1 MDYYLG
7 IDGGGTK
14 TTAAVSD
21 DNGRIIYKSVGK
33 TVNFYSVG
41 MEKARENL
49 ADIMND
55 IYENIGDVIFKS
67 VFVGCSALDNEAD
80 TGLTDTL
87 CSGIIKSEKI
97 KMNSDVY
104 VALFSG
110 DCTVPRCVVICGTGS
125 MAAGIDADNKI
136 TVKGG
141 WGHMIGDGGSAYSIA
156 VNALAEA
163 VNLYD
168 ENRKDEPLVKI
179 AKDFFK
185 TDDLRKII
193 DAVYSEETT
202 KDKLADFAKLVSYE
216 CEKGEKFSSEILSDE
231 CNKLLRT
238 VYSLSE
244 EMKECEILYLYGGVF
259 QNNPIF
265 KSIFTERFNRK
276 YPDIK
281 VEMLTV
287 APEEGALKIA
297 RETL

>member
-1 MDYYLG
+1 MGYYLG
-7 IDGGGTK
+7 IDGGGTR

-21 DNGRIIYKSVGK
+21 DKGKIIYKSVGK
-33 TVNFYSVG
+33 TINFYSVG

-49 ADIMND
+49 AEIMND
-55 IYENIGDVIFKS
+55 VYENIGDVIFKS
-67 VFVGCSALDNEAD
+67 AFVGCSALDDEGDAE
-80 TGLTDTL
+80 LTDTL
-87 CSGIIKSEKI
+87 CSGIIKSEKT

-110 DCTVPRCVVICGTGS
+110 ECTVPRCVVICGTGS
-125 MAAGIDADNKI
+125 MVAGIDAENKI

-141 WGHMIGDGGSAYSIA
+141 WGHIIGDGGSAYSIA
-156 VNALAEA
+156 VNALSEA

-179 AKDFFK
+179 AQDFFK
-185 TDDLRKII
+185 TDDLRRII
-193 DAVYSEETT
+193 DTVYSEDTT
-202 KDKLADFAKLVSYE
+202 KDKLADFAKLVSKE
-216 CEKGEKFSSEILSDE
+216 CKKGEKISSEILSDE

-244 EMKECEILYLYGGVF
+244 EMKECKILYLYGGVF
-259 QNNPIF
+259 QNNLIF
-265 KSIFTERFNRK
+265 KSIFTDRFNQK
-276 YPDIK
+276 YPNVK